1 MSLQIRQ
8 RASPNHAGPSHQRMP
23 VASRS
28 TLALKR
34 RYLLKLGSR
43 LLIAGSGQRS
53 LGSQPPSA
61 VRVSVIAATAYA
73 APNMWRLVI
82 SIGCLRG
89 LSATIAMMRFDSYH
103 TRKPDGPCLAL
114 AHEGTLL
121 QCIKTRLARS
131 DISLERMHSV
141 AVEGI
146 GDIAFDPTS
155 LIEPRRFGTLRRGRI
170 SSSACSTT
178 R

>member
-89 LSATIAMMRFDSYH
+89 LSATIAMIVVDLTVTTPANQM
-103 TRKPDGPCLAL
+103 
-114 AHEGTLL
+114 AH
-121 QCIKTRLARS
+121 ASRS
-131 DISLERMHSV
+131 
-141 AVEGI
+141 
-146 GDIAFDPTS
+146 
-155 LIEPRRFGTLRRGRI
+155 PRRAPCCNALRRDWHEATFHW
-170 SSSACSTT
+170 SACIRLLSKV
-178 R
+178 